1 MSRERQ
7 IVILTRDCPARTVP
21 AGDLVVLEK
30 HSVVEIYQQLGGSI
44 TVRNKDGLLRIDGE
58 DADALGLDPVEHP
71 VGADSDTPFS
81 MELVED
87 ALREVYDP
95 EIPINIVELGLI
107 YRTEEK
113 LTDDGKRRIEIDL
126 TMTAPGCGMGDVLS
140 ADAERY
146 VSAVPGVDEVEVKL
160 VFYPPWG
167 MEMMSD
173 EAKLELGFF

>member
-7 IVILTRDCPARTVP
+7 IVILTRDCRARTVP
-21 AGDLVVLEK
+21 DGDLVVLEK
-30 HSVVEIYQQLGGSI
+30 NAVVEIYQRLGGSI
-44 TVRNKDGLLRIDGE
+44 TVRNRDGLLRIDGE
-58 DADALGLDPVEHP
+58 DADALGLDPIEGP
-71 VGADSDTPFS
+71 EKGDADEPFS
-81 MELVED
+81 MERVTD

-107 YRTEEK
+107 YRTEEVM
-113 LTDDGKRRIEIDL
+113 TDDGKRRIEIDL

-146 VSAVPGVDEVEVKL
+146 VATVPGVDEVEVKL

-167 MEMMSD
+167 MDKMSD